1 MQFNGT
7 RMQRDRLLAEV
18 PGIVVPGAEVLG
30 ELYFEMGD
38 DARKFI
44 LLSSM
49 YMAALKIG
57 GHVIEWTFVERA
69 VENDGWSRTQMDFF
83 VAMAELNGVWR
94 G

>member
-1 MQFNGT
+1 
-7 RMQRDRLLAEV
+7 MQRDRLLAEV
-18 PGIVVPGAEVLG
+18 PGIVVPGAEILG

-38 DARKFI
+38 NARKFI

-49 YMAALKIG
+49 CMAALKIG
-57 GHVIEWTFVERA
+57 RHVIEWTFVERA

>member
-1 MQFNGT
+1 
-7 RMQRDRLLAEV
+7 MQRDRLLAEV

-49 YMAALKIG
+49 CMAALKIG
-57 GHVIEWTFVERA
+57 RHVIEWTFVERA
-69 VENDGWSRTQMDFF
+69 VENDGWPRTQMDFF

>member
-1 MQFNGT
+1 
-7 RMQRDRLLAEV
+7 MQRDRLLAEV

-38 DARKFI
+38 DACKFI

-49 YMAALKIG
+49 CMAAIKIG

-69 VENDGWSRTQMDFF
+69 VENDDWSRTQMDFF